1 MIVAGRKGIM
11 RRIAISVLS
20 VFVVFPALAD
30 ARLPVVNLSAGGI
43 SARAA
48 FGEPIVQPVA
58 KINQLAPVVAQTKS
72 ETTSSVKSNTDATP
86 QIASR
91 SADVSV
97 SSKTQ
102 SRSASVDTGEQIV
115 ASADVL
121 TPRRPSADLWARVDT
136 PLRLPD
142 PSEFSVIRSDAA
154 LPEESL
160 DTETVRMASNAP
172 VYPVQN
178 AQPVEAINTVAAPSE
193 PLSELDAQIAR
204 LNELQRRADASVSDA
219 PSRAPTPVR
228 NVVARSVVARPVVS
242 GKSVVAQPT
251 QKIAQ
256 NNARDE
262 SHDINLSRMVVPMD
276 DDVVVRAVEKSESP
290 RIVSVRNDMTSM
302 SPSELRKAFRK
313 TFLSENKHLST
324 FQIDDRFD
332 VASDMTANAAGFTS
346 ARDLSE
352 TGDIRPLEIKI
363 KFRNDD
369 SALSR
374 DNYTLLTE
382 YAGIVLSNPTRA
394 VQVSIPASV
403 TTDSDDRKL
412 AARRLAIVEQVLR
425 DNGISEQ
432 RILPVLSQRD
442 EEGLVLRMISLDQYE
457 TLTKQQRDIFGD
469 TVNKKTY
476 RSMSW

>member
-1 MIVAGRKGIM
+1 M

-102 SRSASVDTGEQIV
+102 SRSASVDTGEQII

-172 VYPVQN
+172 VYPIQN
-178 AQPVEAINTVAAPSE
+178 AQPVEAINTVAAQSE

-219 PSRAPTPVR
+219 PSRAPTPAR

-262 SHDINLSRMVVPMD
+262 SHGINLSRMVVPMD

-469 TVNKKTY
+469 TINKKTY